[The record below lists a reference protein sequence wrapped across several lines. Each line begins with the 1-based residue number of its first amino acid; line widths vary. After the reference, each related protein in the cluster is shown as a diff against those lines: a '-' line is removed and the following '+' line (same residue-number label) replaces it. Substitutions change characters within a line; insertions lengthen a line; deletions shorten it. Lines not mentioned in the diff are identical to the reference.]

1 MANPNPKPPKKRG
14 RRFCNNNRKGRRD
27 DRKTSG
33 TFRIFR
39 DESTAIDQPP
49 PAAAAAV
56 PEAVDEPTAPS
67 KRKLTKA
74 DLTNSLAYSRRD
86 LKRLR
91 RENTK
96 LVAKCHKQNEQL
108 EKAKVIV
115 NKKRS
120 QLNDGLKAKDARCK
134 QKIESMRIRNQQMLD
149 TKDEQCTEQLKRV
162 EKRCAKKLE
171 KKEEQ
176 FELKISTMKKR
187 SSMQQQTSCWRKQ
200 VLKLAGPS
208 QQSILTR
215 VLLRN

>member
-1 MANPNPKPPKKRG
+1 M
-14 RRFCNNNRKGRRD
+14 
-27 DRKTSG
+27 
-33 TFRIFR
+33 
-39 DESTAIDQPP
+39 
-49 PAAAAAV
+49 
-56 PEAVDEPTAPS
+56 
-67 KRKLTKA
+67 
-74 DLTNSLAYSRRD
+74 
-86 LKRLR
+86 
-91 RENTK
+91 
-96 LVAKCHKQNEQL
+96 
-108 EKAKVIV
+108 IV

>member
-1 MANPNPKPPKKRG
+1 MLLHLLVLSSTLCFRYCCTVVRNCPSTSPVESIHLPTSTMANPNPKPPKKRG
-14 RRFCNNNRKGRRD
+14 RRFCNNNRKGRRN

-39 DESTAIDQPP
+39 DESTAIDHPP
-49 PAAAAAV
+49 PAAAAVV

-120 QLNDGLKAKDARCK
+120 QPSDGLKAKDARHG
-134 QKIESMRIRNQQMLD
+134 
-149 TKDEQCTEQLKRV
+149 RV
-162 EKRCAKKLE
+162 
-171 KKEEQ
+171 
-176 FELKISTMKKR
+176 
-187 SSMQQQTSCWRKQ
+187 
-200 VLKLAGPS
+200 
-208 QQSILTR
+208 
-215 VLLRN
+215 